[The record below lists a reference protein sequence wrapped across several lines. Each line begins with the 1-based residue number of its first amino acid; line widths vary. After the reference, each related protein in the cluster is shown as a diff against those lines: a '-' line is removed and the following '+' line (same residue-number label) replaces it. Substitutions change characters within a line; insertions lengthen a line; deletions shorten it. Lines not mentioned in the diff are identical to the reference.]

1 MELICKVKKRKP
13 KLVIVEEFSAEEFS
27 AEEISAEKMSF
38 TTVTKVQTEDLGKIF
53 EMAICLLYNIPY
65 DGAYKY
71 SMEEA
76 HKIKDRIS
84 KLLEVYPHLLTHTA
98 KNGARYDFTGL
109 EDQAIRL
116 SAKTTKKDGKIAPQ
130 VVGQPSKKK
139 FCEHFGVEE
148 TSTLDEIKSHI
159 VENVNNM
166 LGTYEECTFD
176 CPTVY
181 YNKNSDKLVFIKR
194 VAPIQWSSLVVE
206 FSHNKK
212 NKVWGESSCIS
223 VDDVT
228 IGEFQIHNHR
238 NCIKFR
244 WAFEKLLA
252 KFPECFEITNL

>member
-1 MELICKVKKRKP
+1 MEVETNTKPKPKPKPKP
-13 KLVIVEEFSAEEFS
+13 KLVVVDHFDEELATPV
-27 AEEISAEKMSF
+27 K
-38 TTVTKVQTEDLGKIF
+38 KVQTEDLGKIF
-53 EMAICLLYNIPY
+53 EMGLCLLYNIDY
-65 DGAYKY
+65 DGKYKY

-76 HKIKDRIS
+76 HQIKDRIA
-84 KLLEVYPHLLTHTA
+84 KLLEVYPHQLVHTA

-109 EDQAIRL
+109 EDQTVRL

-139 FCEHFGVEE
+139 FCEHFGVLE
-148 TSTLDEIKSHI
+148 TNTLEEIKAHI
-159 VENVNNM
+159 IQNVSNM
-166 LGTYEECTFD
+166 LSIYEECTFD

-181 YNKNSDKLVFIKR
+181 YNKKSDKLLFIKK

-206 FSHNKK
+206 FSHTKK

-223 VDDVT
+223 IDGVT
-228 IGEFQIHNHR
+228 IGEFQVHNHR

-252 KFPECFEITNL
+252 KWPECFEITNL